1 MDSDVD
7 KAPLV
12 DEAPL
17 AGEVDE
23 APLAGEVDEAPLP
36 AKGLMFNFAT
46 LAVVFDESW
55 EAIANLSECNM
66 DLINKFNFRK
76 LNLYMYLLV
85 NKK

>member
-1 MDSDVD
+1 MAGDVD
-7 KAPLV
+7 
-12 DEAPL
+12 DAPL

-23 APLAGEVDEAPLP
+23 APLAGEVDEAPL
-36 AKGLMFNFAT
+36 AGEDLMLKLAT

-55 EAIANLSECNM
+55 EAIANLSDCNI

-76 LNLYMYLLV
+76 LKLYMYLLV